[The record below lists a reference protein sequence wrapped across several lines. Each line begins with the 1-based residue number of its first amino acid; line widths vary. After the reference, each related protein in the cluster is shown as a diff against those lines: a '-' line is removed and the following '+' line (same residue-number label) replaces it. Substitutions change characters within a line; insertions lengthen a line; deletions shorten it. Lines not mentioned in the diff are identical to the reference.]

1 MFKRARIKLTA
12 WYLAIIMAI
21 SLSFSVVIYS
31 GVTAEFQRRLN
42 TIEGRFHIETL
53 RGLRIQEPV
62 HDYFMKDFEE
72 SRLSV
77 IFILIYANAAILAV
91 SAAAGYF
98 LAGRT
103 LAPIEITL
111 EEQKRFV
118 GDASHELKTPLTAL
132 QTSIEVTLRNK
143 KLNLIGAKKVL
154 NENLE
159 DIEQLKKL
167 SNDLLALTSY
177 HQNGNRLKMEKAD
190 IKDIIAN
197 VKKDIAPLARQK
209 HINFKIHSKSYNL
222 KANSES
228 LEKLITILLDNAVKY
243 TPKEGE
249 VSLSTSLSTSKKY
262 LIIKAI
268 DTGIGI
274 TKLDLPHIFDRFY
287 RADTSRSKTNS
298 EGFGL
303 GLSIAE
309 RITNLHNGTISVKS
323 IPNKGST
330 FTVKLPL

>member
-1 MFKRARIKLTA
+1 
-12 WYLAIIMAI
+12 MAI